1 MKILYLTGQL
11 VLHGGIE
18 RVTSM
23 KLNYLAEHTSNE
35 VYLCTYEQGNA
46 PFVYEISP
54 KVVYCDLGVNYNV
67 DYTNESLYSVRQFK
81 KVPKHILRTRK
92 LISEINPDI
101 IVVPNFGFE
110 YQFLPFIK
118 QGAKII
124 REFHDS
130 QYRRSTI
137 PSIKDKVNNWIQR
150 LYDAVVVL
158 TPQEKDYFIYKQ
170 NLVVIPNPIKKNQE
184 VSIKKKKTI
193 ISVGRIDP
201 VKGFDKLIE
210 IASKVKKK
218 CPYCK
223 FEIYG
228 VGEENYINSLK
239 KKTEQAQVSSVLRFM
254 GRTDDVYAKM
264 LQSVIYVCTSKTESF
279 GLTLVEA
286 QECGLPVVSFDC
298 PNGPRNIVHDGVDG
312 FLILQN
318 DVTQAANAI
327 IYLLE
332 NEDFRYRMATNARH
346 NAQQFH
352 IVKIMNKWEELFK
365 QLIQNKYIK
374 K

>member
-23 KLNYLAEHTSNE
+23 KLNYLAEQTDNE
-35 VYLCTYEQGNA
+35 AYLCTYEQGSA

-54 KVVYCDLGVNYNV
+54 KVVYYDLGVNYNV
-67 DYTNESLYSVRQFK
+67 DYTKESLYSLKQLK

-92 LISEINPDI
+92 LISKINPDI

-130 QYRRSTI
+130 QYRRSAV
-137 PSIKDKVNNWIQR
+137 PSIKDIVNNWIQR

-158 TPQEKDYFIYKQ
+158 TPQEKDYFIYKK
-170 NLVVIPNPIKKNQE
+170 NLVVIPNPIKENQE
-184 VSIKKKKTI
+184 VSNKKGKTV

-210 IASKVKKK
+210 IAYRVKQK
-218 CPYCK
+218 CPYCN

-228 VGEENYINSLK
+228 AGEENYINSLK
-239 KKTEQAQVSSVLRFM
+239 KKSEHARVSSILSFM
-254 GRTDDVYAKM
+254 GQTDNVYDKM

-298 PNGPRNIVHDGVDG
+298 PNGPRNIVHNGVDG
-312 FLILQN
+312 FLILQD
-318 DVTQAANAI
+318 DVSQAADAI
-327 IYLLE
+327 IHLLE
-332 NEDFRYRMATNARH
+332 DENLRQSMAINARH

-352 IVKIMNKWEELFK
+352 IVDIMNKWEELFI
-365 QLIQNKYIK
+365 QLKCNN
-374 K
+374 